1 MIVCPQCSTANED
14 IARFCDNCG
23 ALLAAQPPSAQPSS
37 AAPVASSAV
46 APGSVVANTC
56 PACGTPF
63 IPGEAFCSD
72 CGAQLPGQPQEA
84 YATPVAPAYTPPN
97 VGARPRLV
105 VAGSGAEFDLAGKS
119 EVLIGREDPISGI
132 FPQIDLAP
140 HGGEVGGVSRRHA
153 RLMLRNGQWLIEDL
167 NSTNFTFVNNQR
179 LTPGAPLALKDGDQI
194 RMGRVVLAFYMT

>member
-1 MIVCPQCSTANED
+1 MIICPQCSTANED

-23 ALLAAQPPSAQPSS
+23 ASLTAQSP
-37 AAPVASSAV
+37 AAPVASSV
-46 APGSVVANTC
+46 AASGSAAANVC

-63 IPGEAFCSD
+63 IPGEAFCND
-72 CGAQLPGQPQEA
+72 CGAQLPGQPQAA
-84 YATPVAPAYTPPN
+84 YAAPAAPAYTPPN

-132 FPQIDLAP
+132 FPQIDLTP

-179 LTPGAPLALKDGDQI
+179 LAPGAPLALKDGDQI
-194 RMGRVVLAFYMT
+194 RMGRVVLAFYSM